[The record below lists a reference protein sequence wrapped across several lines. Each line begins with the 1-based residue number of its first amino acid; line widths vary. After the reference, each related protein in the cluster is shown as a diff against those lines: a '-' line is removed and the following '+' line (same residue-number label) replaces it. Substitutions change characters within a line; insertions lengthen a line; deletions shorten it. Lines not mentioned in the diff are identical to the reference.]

1 VNINAM
7 GDTFVAF
14 IMTQQIV
21 TEISDAAT
29 EEEKLPS

>member
-1 VNINAM
+1 M

-14 IMTQQIV
+14 IMAQQIM

-29 EEEKLPS
+29 EEEKLLS